1 MTLVRWLRRLF
12 KKKRP
17 PINIDEIEA
26 AVGYHFTDHSLL
38 FKSLKHRSYSQAV
51 EGNLDSSN
59 ERLEFL
65 GDSVLNMVV
74 SESIFEENPDF
85 QEGDLTKLKS
95 TLVSK
100 TSTAIAA
107 RNVGLNR
114 FILLSDSEEDAGG
127 RNRTSIIADTYEA
140 VLGAL
145 YLDGGLEEARR
156 FIQRT
161 ILDDSDVIL
170 NVVQKNY
177 KSLLLELAQARKVG
191 HPSYH
196 TVTEDGP
203 DHDKVFTVEVSIQ
216 GKPCGIGKGKTKK
229 AAQQFA
235 AKECLRMLNEAG
247 HSSVFEDEA

>member
-1 MTLVRWLRRLF
+1 MALLRWLSRFIRR
-12 KKKRP
+12 KRP

-26 AVGYHFTDHSLL
+26 AIGYKFVDHSFL
-38 FKSLKHRSYSQAV
+38 FESLKHRSYSQAV
-51 EGNLDSSN
+51 EGSSVASN

-65 GDSVLNMVV
+65 GDSILNMIV
-74 SESIFEENPDF
+74 SEAIYQENPEY

-107 RNVGLNR
+107 RNAGLNK

-140 VLGAL
+140 VLGAV
-145 YLDGGLEEARR
+145 YLDGGIEEARK

-161 ILDDSDVIL
+161 ILDDTDVIL
-170 NVVQKNY
+170 NIVQKNY
-177 KSLLLELAQARKVG
+177 KSLLLELTQSRKIG

-196 TVTEDGP
+196 TITEDGP
-203 DHDKVFTVEVSIQ
+203 DHDKVFTVEVSVQ
-216 GKPCGIGKGKTKK
+216 GRPCGIGRGKTKK
-229 AAQQFA
+229 SAQQLA
-235 AKECLRMLNEAG
+235 AKECLRFLNET
-247 HSSVFEDEA
+247 EEEM

>member
-1 MTLVRWLRRLF
+1 MMLTRWLKSLF
-12 KKKRP
+12 GKKRP
-17 PINIDEIEA
+17 PINIAEIESA
-26 AVGYHFTDHSLL
+26 IGYSFNDHALL
-38 FKSLKHRSYSQAV
+38 FNSLKHRSYSQAV
-51 EGNLDSSN
+51 EGNLDTSN

-74 SESIFEENPDF
+74 SEAVFEENPEF

-100 TSTAIAA
+100 TSAAIAA
-107 RNVGLNR
+107 RNVGLNK

-140 VLGAL
+140 VLGAI
-145 YLDGGLEEARR
+145 YLDGGLEEARK
-156 FIQRT
+156 FIQGT

-170 NVVQKNY
+170 NIVQKNY
-177 KSLLLELAQARKVG
+177 KSLLLELTQARKFG

-196 TVTEDGP
+196 TITEDGP
-203 DHDKVFTVEVSIQ
+203 DHDKVFTVEVSVQ

-229 AAQQFA
+229 SAQQLA
-235 AKECLRMLNEAG
+235 AKECLLRLK
-247 HSSVFEDEA
+247 EDDDPV